1 MDSFFLYE
9 VPGEFSGACAG
20 VCRRQGFERS
30 GLASGALFAV
40 APLLTR
46 KLCREEWAA
55 PRLGTLIFH
64 PSLLPFRRGPD
75 AVRWAVGQVDASSGV
90 TWFWAD
96 EGLDAGPICEQEPV
110 RLVPGESPGRAYH
123 TRYIP
128 AGLRALE
135 RAVAGIRA
143 GLIRRVPQAA
153 SEASYQSF
161 WTQKDGITPST
172 GLGENR

>member
-1 MDSFFLYE
+1 MGKFFVYAG
-9 VPGEFSGACAG
+9 GEFAPRCED
-20 VCRRQGFERS
+20 VCLRAGFERS
-30 GLASGALFAV
+30 FECKDALFAV
-40 APLLTR
+40 APLLTK
-46 KLCREEWAA
+46 KLSREEWSA
-55 PRLGTLIFH
+55 PALGTLIFH

-75 AVRWAVGQVDASSGV
+75 AIRWAVNSGDALSGV

-96 EGLDAGPICEQEPV
+96 EGLDTGPVCEQELV

-143 GLIRRVPQAA
+143 GTIRRVPQHEAAA
-153 SEASYQSF
+153 SYETF
-161 WTQKDGITPST
+161 WKAKLAEETS
-172 GLGENR
+172 